1 MVITKDKVTMT
12 LRCAVF
18 ASGSGSNFQALI
30 DRKNSG
36 ELHVELALLIGNNS
50 IAGAFDKAKKH
61 GIPSVH
67 LAPSHFE
74 SEQVYTDKLMSLLD
88 SHKIDLIV
96 LAGYM
101 KKLPSAVVNKYRHR
115 IVNVHPGLLPAFG
128 GKGMYGSK
136 VHQAVIDYGAKLTG
150 VTIHFVDEEYDH
162 GPIISQVPIAVFDND
177 DSDSLAE
184 RVLKAEHSNYWKA
197 IEAICSGRVRVVGRR
212 VIGNV

>member
-1 MVITKDKVTMT
+1 MS

-18 ASGSGSNFQALI
+18 ASGGGSNFQALI
-30 DRKNSG
+30 DRQITG
-36 ELHVELALLIGNNS
+36 ELHVEFVLLIGNNS
-50 IAGAFDKAKKH
+50 SAGAFEKAKNH
-61 GIPSVH
+61 GVPSVH
-67 LAPSHFE
+67 LAASHFE
-74 SEQVYTDKLMSLLD
+74 SEQVYTDKLISMLD
-88 SHKIDLIV
+88 SYNVELII

-101 KKLPSAVVNKYRHR
+101 KKLPLAVFNKYRGR

-162 GPIISQVPIAVFDND
+162 GPIIFQVSIAVEDQD
-177 DSDSLAE
+177 DSHSLAE
-184 RVLKAEHSNYWKA
+184 RVLKVEHSSYWKA
-197 IEAICSGRVRVVGRR
+197 IEAISSGRIRVEGRR